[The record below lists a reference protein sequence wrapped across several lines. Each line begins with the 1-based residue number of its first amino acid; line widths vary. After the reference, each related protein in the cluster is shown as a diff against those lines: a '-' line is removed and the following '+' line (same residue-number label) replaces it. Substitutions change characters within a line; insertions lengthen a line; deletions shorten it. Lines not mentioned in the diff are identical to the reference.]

1 MQDNE
6 TASNG
11 RYRVTWSNVDTARL
25 DTKKIKL
32 EQPEIYRDYVKI
44 ASSRRFQIKAA

>member
-1 MQDNE
+1 M
-6 TASNG
+6 
-11 RYRVTWSNVDTARL
+11 TWSNVDTARL

-32 EQPEIYRDYVKI
+32 EQLEIYRDYVKI